1 MRAALLTLA
10 VFAPALAMAQD
21 QGAGQVNAAET
32 TDAPGALL
40 RALDKVSGQTV
51 DLTLKDGESGTVGA
65 ATNAPLTV
73 TLTECR
79 YPKDNPAADAFANL
93 DVIDAGGTA
102 LFGGWMVASS
112 PALSALDHPRYDVWV
127 LSCIL
132 PDAPAPAEESAETSS
147 GG

>member
-1 MRAALLTLA
+1 MRAILLPVAALFPVA
-10 VFAPALAMAQD
+10 VLAQD
-21 QGAGQVNAAET
+21 QGAGQISTAET
-32 TDAPGALL
+32 TDAPGAIL

-65 ATNAPLTV
+65 ATSAPLTV
-73 TLTECR
+73 TMSECR